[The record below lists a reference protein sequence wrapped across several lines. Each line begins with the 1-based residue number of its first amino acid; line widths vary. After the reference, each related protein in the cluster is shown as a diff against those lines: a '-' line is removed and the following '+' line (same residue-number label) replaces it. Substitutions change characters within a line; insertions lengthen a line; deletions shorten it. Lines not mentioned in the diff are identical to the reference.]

1 MDIGKWEQAKRWLT
15 RPKGINEKA
24 LDDYHDDSSVD
35 RGYGVG
41 YRPRSIPDNFVPVMP
56 QAPGLQDP
64 ATSIKELATGG
75 RVSLGKG
82 GGVSNRLKRWFSK
95 PEVKNIIVGH
105 TIKKEK
111 PCTQTELAKA
121 LGVTFQ
127 QIQKYEKGFNGLSSI
142 KLLKISKFFNKPLEY
157 FTSDATDLLGQN
169 NLPDKNPN
177 VALAPSNVTGLN

>member
-95 PEVKNIIVGH
+95 PEVKNII
-105 TIKKEK
+105 
-111 PCTQTELAKA
+111 
-121 LGVTFQ
+121 
-127 QIQKYEKGFNGLSSI
+127 
-142 KLLKISKFFNKPLEY
+142 
-157 FTSDATDLLGQN
+157 
-169 NLPDKNPN
+169 
-177 VALAPSNVTGLN
+177 

>member
-82 GGVSNRLKRWFSK
+82 G
-95 PEVKNIIVGH
+95 EVKNII
-105 TIKKEK
+105 
-111 PCTQTELAKA
+111 AA
-121 LGVTFQ
+121 DLGLEGVL
-127 QIQKYEKGFNGLSSI
+127 QIYNLLGIPLMQDGGTVSLTKTTPPEKGPQYRGLDY
-142 KLLKISKFFNKPLEY
+142 LKKHGRGYQEK
-157 FTSDATDLLGQN
+157 
-169 NLPDKNPN
+169 
-177 VALAPSNVTGLN
+177 